1 MLLANLFEATPKA
14 PKVVSAA
21 SPEDLKPGEIVDFKI
36 VKFKEKLGK
45 IDSAIADLESG
56 MEQTASMMT
65 RPEVKKKKEL
75 LKHLRDL
82 HDELA
87 AKINEMKQQAE
98 IEKAA
103 TIPPDLRNLMDTIA
117 KECSVYLAGAKK
129 AADFLYHGKK
139 GRPAAYRGRSR
150 EDRKP
155 KDSDRLGQEL
165 FDQLL
170 SKCGAV
176 ALRSNS
182 IFCAEAEQAEEYG
195 PLYVIFP
202 IDGKN
207 AFTYGDTPDLV
218 INDITDIPGFNY
230 DLFASAR
237 TKLMAAV
244 KTNENLSE
252 NFRAKL
258 LNFIRNNLQSFYVRP
273 EFSNY
278 LPFLEKA
285 GIPPKLYDFRTELFV
300 TLKSFKRSYNPR
312 FSDYSLPI
320 YHGGEVYIT
329 GEYYALSVKSFGKI
343 ISNYFKI
350 PVRR

>member
-1 MLLANLFEATPKA
+1 MLLANLFEAAPKA

-21 SPEDLKPGEIVDFKI
+21 SPEDLKPGEIFDFKI
-36 VKFKEKLGK
+36 AKFKEKLGK
-45 IDSAIADLESG
+45 IDSAIADLESSIQ
-56 MEQTASMMT
+56 QTASMMT
-65 RPEVKKKKEL
+65 LPEVKKKKEL

-103 TIPPDLRNLMDTIA
+103 NIPPDLRNLMDTIA

-155 KDSDRLGQEL
+155 KDSDPQAQEL

-170 SKCGAV
+170 LKCGAV

-182 IFCAEAEQAEEYG
+182 IFCAEAGQAEEYG

-202 IDGKN
+202 IDGKS
-207 AFTYGDTPDLV
+207 AFTYGNEADLV
-218 INDITDIPGFNY
+218 INDITDIPGFNTH
-230 DLFASAR
+230 LFVTAR
-237 TKLMAAV
+237 TKLMDEVKNNKKIPQAV
-244 KTNENLSE
+244 QNK
-252 NFRAKL
+252 F
-258 LNFIRNNLQSFYVRP
+258 LNFIRAYFQSFYSRP
-273 EFSNY
+273 EFSKY
-278 LPFLEKA
+278 LSTLEKA
-285 GIPPKLYDFRTELFV
+285 GIPPKLYDFRPELFV
-300 TLKSFKRSYNPR
+300 NTKSFKESYNPR
-312 FSDYSLPI
+312 FSDYSHAI
-320 YHGGEVYIT
+320 DRGGEVYIT